1 MIAYIE
7 GHVSLIESSYAVVL
21 VNGIGY
27 HLILNKTDLDSLS
40 LGEKINFFV
49 HTNVRED
56 AIDLYGFRQREQKQI
71 FQLLISV
78 SGVGP
83 KLALAILSTLSTP
96 ELINALI
103 EKNIAVLSGISGIGK
118 KTAERLILELK
129 EKIQK
134 LNLASLSLPSAI
146 DHSSLTNLH
155 QALKGL
161 GYSKDQCEKALAK
174 IDVQE
179 LLHMPLETLIKKSL
193 TVLTGGKT
201 S

>member
-7 GHVSLIESSYAVVL
+7 GQIFLIESSYAVVL
-21 VNGIGY
+21 VNGVGY
-27 HLILNKTDLDSLS
+27 HLMLSKTDLESFI
-40 LGEKINFFV
+40 LGEKVSFFV

-56 AIDLYGFRQREQKQI
+56 AIELYGFRQREQKQI

-83 KLALAILSTLSTP
+83 KLALAILSTLSAP
-96 ELINALI
+96 ELISALI
-103 EKNIAVLSGISGIGK
+103 EKNITVLSSISGIGK

-134 LNLASLSLPSAI
+134 LNLGVFSSPSAI
-146 DHSSLTNLH
+146 DHSSMASLH

-174 IDVQE
+174 IDTQE
-179 LLHMPLETLIKKSL
+179 LLNMPLEHLIKKSL